1 MFLALIIGIIADPYF
16 SSSKQDSQQIS
27 ILRQEIDHLKTLI
40 VENYASAAELRRAEQ
55 SSEAGD
61 RRSDFPEFDI
71 DEAPRIPSP
80 TLSSHGSSSPGSDNE
95 VEATASTFGEREPQI
110 LPGRN
115 DQERSRDL
123 RRHSQEGEK
132 NRLSAVQPSHTSYST
147 PPSVKL
153 QASSMLL
160 QMIPYRPTSS
170 NPANFDS
177 SGRLIAFKS
186 STDNRFESGAKPP
199 MEEATESVRL
209 LLDKWTT
216 SGSAPIDAILKEEQT
231 QDNITR

>member
-1 MFLALIIGIIADPYF
+1 MFLALIIGSIADPYVC
-16 SSSKQDSQQIS
+16 SSKEDSQQIS

-55 SSEAGD
+55 STEAEH
-61 RRSDFPEFDI
+61 RRSDFPEFDMG
-71 DEAPRIPSP
+71 EAPRVPSP
-80 TLSSHGSSSPGSDNE
+80 TPSSHGSSSPDSDNE
-95 VEATASTFGEREPQI
+95 VEATASMFGEREPQ
-110 LPGRN
+110 LSPGRN

-123 RRHSQEGEK
+123 RRHSQEGK
-132 NRLSAVQPSHTSYST
+132 NNRLSAVQPPQTIDST

-160 QMIPYRPTSS
+160 QMIPYRPVSS
-170 NPANFDS
+170 NPANLDR
-177 SGRLIAFKS
+177 SGRLIAFRPS
-186 STDNRFESGAKPP
+186 IDDRFETDAKPP
-199 MEEATESVRL
+199 MEEATKSVRL

-216 SGSAPIDAILKEEQT
+216 SGSAPIDAILNEEQN